1 MLVLLFLFRVWGF
14 FCLVLLLWEFGVLPF
29 KNRGY
34 QLAAG
39 ICVEDG
45 GWPI

>member
-1 MLVLLFLFRVWGF
+1 MLVLLFLFRVF
-14 FCLVLLLWEFGVLPF
+14 FFFLVLFLSGFRVLPF

-39 ICVEDG
+39 IDVEDR